1 MVLTDY
7 LVAID
12 EEEEE
17 ETEGEKDE
25 ETKKKKVKYESIIEH
40 LLHTSEYRKAPSA
53 EVSLI

>member
-1 MVLTDY
+1 MILTDY

-17 ETEGEKDE
+17 EREGEKDE
-25 ETKKKKVKYESIIEH
+25 ETKKKKVKYESIEH
-40 LLHTSEYRKAPSA
+40 LLHTSEYRKAPYA